1 MRLDAGARL
10 GPYEILG
17 LLGSGGMGEV
27 YRAKDGRLGREV
39 AIKVLP
45 REFTSDRERL
55 VRFERE
61 ARSSSA
67 LNHRN
72 IVTIHDFHS
81 KDGEAWLVMEL
92 VQGES
97 LRSMITRGPLPLRK
111 LLPIASGIAQGLAAA
126 HAAGIVHRDLKPE
139 NIMIAGDGTPKILD
153 FGLVKESSSL
163 PSHNDSTDLKVTTTG
178 TIMGTAAYM
187 SPEQG
192 RGEPVDFRSDQFSL
206 GMILHE
212 MASGRHPFRRGT
224 PVETLAAILK
234 DEPETLPATLPQPLH
249 WIIERCLEKNPLD
262 RYGSTSDLAHDVER
276 LRDTS
281 SDRIQISSPPKSQS
295 MWKLTAVAMAAG
307 LALVATVL
315 WVLLRGSGMDRSIG
329 EPLYADITTPELAN
343 ISRGDMAPA
352 VMISPDGRYLII
364 NGVDVHGTSQLS
376 LRDLRTGQTR
386 LLVANGLPGCWSPDS
401 RQFAYFTEGK
411 LKTISVDGGP
421 PHTVCDALPEGTPT
435 WLGDTILL
443 TQFSTKPGLY
453 RVPAAGGTL
462 ELLKAPGINPRPWWP
477 HILPDGKRFLY
488 TTIIPSGNDRDIE
501 HELHLGNLD
510 DTPGHLIAR
519 IPSRVLY
526 SDGHLLFVREGT
538 LIAQPFDLD
547 TAQLTGE
554 PKPLVERVDYFR
566 SIGSSDFSVSSNGRL
581 AWVSPPDPDRLV
593 WMDRSGMEI
602 SEVGVARLDGPGRI
616 SPDERR
622 YVGTL
627 VDSAQGVGDLWTWAL
642 DRESPQRLT
651 FRLFDE
657 KAPVWHPDGKTI
669 FYRSD
674 GGGGPPDI
682 RVLHEGEQLGK
693 IVYAGPSVEEPQ
705 DVSPDGKWLL
715 FLNYAFTGS
724 DISVLP
730 LDPPGEPRA
739 FVATPF
745 NEWSPRFSPDGR
757 WVAWV
762 SNISGRPEVYI
773 RPFDGSA
780 PDVRISTG
788 GGTLPRWQTKGSEL
802 YFLAP
807 GGRLMVVA
815 VDAGGQT
822 SAPRMLFQSE
832 SLVGFEP
839 SGDGARFLVHLA
851 GPSSGADVRLL
862 MNWPARLA
870 EGAVAAD

>member
-27 YRAKDGRLGREV
+27 YRARDSRLGREV

-45 REFTSDRERL
+45 REFTADRERL

-72 IVTIHDFHS
+72 IVTIHDFTS
-81 KDGEAWLVMEL
+81 DGGEAWLVMEL

-97 LRSMITRGPLPLRK
+97 LRSIVSRGPLPVRK

-139 NIMIAGDGTPKILD
+139 NIMVASDGTPKILD
-153 FGLVKESSSL
+153 FGLVKESASL
-163 PSHNDSTDLKVTTTG
+163 PSQNDSTDLKVTSSG

-192 RGEPVDFRSDQFSL
+192 RGEAVDFRSDQFSL
-206 GMILHE
+206 GMILQE
-212 MASGRHPFRRGT
+212 MASGRHPFRRAT

-234 DEPETLPATLPQPLH
+234 DEPEPLPAALPEPLA
-249 WIIERCLEKNPLD
+249 WIIERCLEKNPSD
-262 RYGSTSDLAHDVER
+262 RYGSTSDLAHDLAR

-281 SDRIQISSPPKSQS
+281 SDRILISPPSTS
-295 MWKLTAVAMAAG
+295 PPMWRLTAIAVAAG

-315 WVLLRGSGMDRSIG
+315 WVLLRDRASGGSAV
-329 EPLYADITTPELAN
+329 EPVYADIATPELAN

-352 VMISPDGRYLII
+352 AMISPDGRYLII
-364 NGVDVHGTSQLS
+364 NGVDVHGTRQLS
-376 LRDLRTGQTR
+376 LRDLRTGQSR

-401 RQFAYFTEGK
+401 RQFAFFADGK

-421 PHTVCDALPEGTPT
+421 PRTVCDALPEGTPS
-435 WLGDTILL
+435 WHGDTILL
-443 TQFSTKPGLY
+443 TQFSTSPGIY
-453 RVPAAGGTL
+453 RVPASGGTL
-462 ELLKAPGINPRPWWP
+462 ELLKAPGTTPRPWWP
-477 HILPDGKRFLY
+477 HFLPDGERFLY
-488 TTIIPSGNDRDIE
+488 MTIHASRNDSDIE
-501 HELHLGNLD
+501 HEWHLGKLD
-510 DTPGHLIAR
+510 DSPGHPIAR
-519 IPSRVLY
+519 ISSRILY

-538 LIAQPFDLD
+538 LLAQPFDLD
-547 TAQLTGE
+547 NAKLIGE
-554 PKPLVERVDYFR
+554 ARPLVERVNYFR

-581 AWVSPPDPDRLV
+581 VWVSRPDADRLV
-593 WMDRSGMEI
+593 WMDRSGMEL
-602 SEVGVARLDGPGRI
+602 SQVAVGQFDGTGRI
-616 SPDERR
+616 SPDEKRF
-622 YVGTL
+622 VGTL
-627 VDSAQGVGDLWTWAL
+627 VDPLQGVGDLWMWAL

-682 RVLHEGEQLGK
+682 RVLREGDQLGK

-705 DVSPDGKWLL
+705 DVSSDGKWLL

-730 LDPPGEPRA
+730 LDPPGEPRP

-762 SNISGRPEVYI
+762 SNISGRSEIYL

-780 PDVRISTG
+780 PESRISTG
-788 GGTLPRWQTKGSEL
+788 GGTLPRWQRKGNEL

-807 GGRLMVVA
+807 GGRLMVVD
-815 VDAGGQT
+815 VGPGGQT
-822 SAPRMLFQSE
+822 SAPRMLFQAE
-832 SLVGFEP
+832 RIVGFEP
-839 SGDGARFLVHLA
+839 SGDGSRFLVHHA
-851 GPSSGADVRLL
+851 SHSSGAEVRLL

-870 EGAVAAD
+870 APE